1 MKPTDWHGHHPMHP
15 IPGRSRLADNS
26 PLCWFVVHAWE
37 HISDGCSST
46 QLLEYPNPLHPLL
59 VCHKI
64 FLDVNISETKRAIRN
79 PLVVKQPEFQNAKTQ
94 RNPAI
99 KKSATKKWILSGSH
113 HGLNTRRSQWTK
125 SGGSKGLQ
133 LEIAAH
139 VVLYVG
145 LDGMSAPC

>member
-1 MKPTDWHGHHPMHP
+1 MDVAAPNY
-15 IPGRSRLADNS
+15 LN
-26 PLCWFVVHAWE
+26 
-37 HISDGCSST
+37 T
-46 QLLEYPNPLHPLL
+46 QIHVLLSIKDVND
-59 VCHKI
+59 VK
-64 FLDVNISETKRAIRN
+64 DVNISETKRAIRN

-139 VVLYVG
+139 VVLYVRG
-145 LDGMSAPC
+145 IGWDVSSLLIFPTGVSGSMVVTPNR